1 MSTQEF
7 IFGRKVGHRG
17 TERTL
22 VDRQAAK
29 PDACSHA
36 PANGIHLNELRNNQA
51 SWNHPKMR
59 IAFLLDIFPKTSETF
74 IVSQIVGLIERGHT
88 VDIFA
93 RYRNRDDPVDPRVKK
108 YQLIDRTQY
117 LILMSRKER
126 VLAAAK
132 IILKGGWR
140 RPLHLLRSM
149 NVFRYGKAAINLEM
163 LCRHAFLLK
172 TPAYDIIHCHFGPVG
187 IFGQHLRDI
196 GAVKSPLLTTFHGYD
211 VASYVAQRGTAVYD
225 ELFRKGEAFTCSS
238 NFIRGK
244 LIAAGCDPAK
254 IFLFKLGTDLTKF
267 NFLERRVDSDGAIRL
282 ITVGRLVEK
291 KGLEYSIKAV
301 ANLVRQFPK
310 LEYTIVGDGYLRQP
324 LSLLIERLNLQR
336 NVALV
341 GWKTQEEVRRLFAK
355 SHIFILASVVS
366 SDGDFEGQGM
376 VLQEAQAMGLPVV
389 CTNHNGFSESILDG
403 QSGFLVPERDADAL
417 SAKLAELI
425 GQPDLWL
432 EIGKKGRAFVEAE
445 FDLSKRNDA
454 LVELYRR
461 VMTEKSEPNT
471 PVREAL
477 GKRGDKG
484 ALVSG

>member
-1 MSTQEF
+1 MRYWDAHARMIPQTESTLFRGF
-7 IFGRKVGHRG
+7 I
-17 TERTL
+17 
-22 VDRQAAK
+22 DQAR
-29 PDACSHA
+29 
-36 PANGIHLNELRNNQA
+36 LNY
-51 SWNHPKMR
+51 PKMR

-93 RYRNRDDPVDPRVKK
+93 RYRNTDDPVDPQVKK
-108 YQLIDRTQY
+108 YQFIDRTQY
-117 LILMSRKER
+117 LTVPTSRKKR

-132 IILKGGWR
+132 IILKWGWR

-163 LCRHAFLLK
+163 LCRQAFLLK
-172 TPAYDIIHCHFGPVG
+172 TPAYDIVHCHFGTSG
-187 IFGQHLRDI
+187 ILGQRLRDI
-196 GAVKSPLLTTFHGYD
+196 GAVKGPLLTTFHGYD
-211 VASYVAQRGTAVYD
+211 IASYVAQHGTGVYD

-238 NFIRGK
+238 NFVRGK

-267 NFLERRVDSDGAIRL
+267 DFLERRVDSDGAIRL
-282 ITVGRLVEK
+282 ITVARLVEK

-310 LEYTIVGDGYLRQP
+310 LEYTIVGDGDLREN
-324 LSLLIERLNLQR
+324 LSLLIERLNLQK
-336 NVALV
+336 NVTLV
-341 GWKTQEEVRRLFAK
+341 GWKSQEEVRRLFAQ
-355 SHIFILASVVS
+355 SHIFVLASVLS
-366 SDGDFEGQGM
+366 SDGDFEGQGI

-389 CTNHNGFSESILDG
+389 CTNHNGFSESILDR

-445 FDLSKRNDA
+445 FDLSKRNVA

-461 VMTEKSEPNT
+461 VMTQKSEVKACPAY
-471 PVREAL
+471 VH
-477 GKRGDKG
+477 D
-484 ALVSG
+484 VV